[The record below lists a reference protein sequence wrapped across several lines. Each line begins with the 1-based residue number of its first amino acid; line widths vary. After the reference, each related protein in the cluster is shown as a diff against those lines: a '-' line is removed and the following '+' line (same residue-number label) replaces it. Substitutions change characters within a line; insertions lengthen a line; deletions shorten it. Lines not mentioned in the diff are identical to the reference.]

1 MEMNLEDI
9 VELAQST
16 ATEVWGPRDPIKI
29 LEKLKEEVDELYEAA
44 SAINLNNLKTVHPQ
58 LRLEVMK
65 EFGDVLFCM
74 VRFADQIK
82 LIPKDA
88 LALTIVKIQERDKF
102 GVANV
107 RSKEE
112 GPQT

>member
-9 VELAQST
+9 VKLAQST

-29 LEKLKEEVDELYEAA
+29 LEKLKEEVDELCEAVA
-44 SAINLNNLKTVHPQ
+44 AIRDLNNLDMVHPQ
-58 LRLEVMK
+58 LRLEVKK

-107 RSKEE
+107 RTDKE
-112 GPQT
+112 G